1 MHKPQIS
8 KASDLMQD
16 QALPEASHDDMAN
29 AIRALAMDAVQ
40 KADSGHPG
48 MPMGMADVAT
58 VLFTRFLK
66 FDAAHPD
73 WPDRDRFVLS
83 AGHGSM
89 LLYALLYL
97 TGYKDMTVEELKRF
111 RQLDSRTPGHP
122 EYGHAPGI
130 ETTTGPLGQGLGNA
144 VGMALAERLL
154 NARLGDDVVSHYT
167 YCVAGDGCLMEGISH
182 EAISLAGHL
191 KLGRLI
197 VLFDDNQISIDGPTS
212 LSVSDD
218 QLERFR
224 ASHWHAVRVDGHD
237 PEAIALAIENARAV
251 TDKPSL
257 IACRTVIGY
266 GAPTKAG
273 TAATHGSPL
282 GDEEIAGTRQ
292 KLAWRHHPFEVP
304 KPILA
309 SWRAAGARHRAAYE
323 TWTEAAKRL
332 DASARAALTDP
343 IDKQVGAAVKSA
355 VEAAK
360 SEFTAGGA
368 KLATRQSSQKVLEK
382 LLPVVPGLIG
392 GSADLTGSNGTL
404 TKLHTMVKPG
414 AFAGNYVHYGVREH
428 AMAAAMNGMALHG
441 GIVAYGGTFLVFSDY
456 CRPSIRLSALM
467 GQRVIYVMTHD
478 SIGLGEDGPT
488 HQPVE
493 HLAALRA
500 MPNLNVMRPADS
512 VECAE
517 CWELALLAKTTPTI
531 LALTR
536 QGVPLL
542 RTAHTKENLS
552 AKGAYVLIE
561 PKGGRDVTLIGT
573 GSELALA
580 VEAAK
585 ALQGEGVRAAV
596 VSMPCWELF
605 EAQSEDYRK
614 EVLGTVPRVAVEAG
628 GPFGWDKWLGRNGAF
643 IGMHGFGASAPAQ
656 DLYKHFGITAEAV
669 AAAARGLVSRRG

>member
-1 MHKPQIS
+1 MKM
-8 KASDLMQD
+8 ALMQD
-16 QALPEASHDDMAN
+16 QALPEATHEDMAN
-29 AIRALAMDAVQ
+29 AIRTLAMDAVE

-97 TGYKDMTVEELKRF
+97 TGYPEMELDELKRF
-111 RQLDSRTPGHP
+111 RQLGSRTPGHP

-154 NARLGDDVVSHYT
+154 NRRYGDEIVSHYT
-167 YCVAGDGCLMEGISH
+167 YCVAGDGCLMEGLSQ

-191 KLGRLI
+191 KLGSLI
-197 VLFDDNQISIDGPTS
+197 VLFDDNHISIDGPTS

-218 QLERFR
+218 QIERFR
-224 ASHWHAVRVDGHD
+224 ASRWHTARVDGHD
-237 PEAIALAIENARAV
+237 PEAIALAIKNAKGV
-251 TDKPSL
+251 TDRPSL

-266 GAPTKAG
+266 GAPSKAG
-273 TAATHGSPL
+273 TAATHGAPL
-282 GDEEIAGTRQ
+282 GEAEIKGARE
-292 KLAWRHHPFEVP
+292 KLHWRHPPFEVP

-309 SWRAAGARHRAAYE
+309 AWRAAGTRNRGAYE
-323 TWTEAAKRL
+323 AWAQGAKRL
-332 DASARAALTDP
+332 DASARARLTDP
-343 IDKQVGAAVKSA
+343 IDETVKAAIVA
-355 VEAAK
+355 AIGTAK
-360 SEFTAGGA
+360 SDFTREGA

-382 LLPVVPGLIG
+382 LVPVVPGLIG

-404 TKLHTMVKPG
+404 TKLHSMVKPG
-414 AFAGNYVHYGVREH
+414 DFAGTYIHYGVREH
-428 AMAAAMNGMALHG
+428 AMAAAMNGLSLHG
-441 GIVAYGGTFLVFSDY
+441 GIAPYGGTFLVFSDY

-493 HLAALRA
+493 QLAALRA

-517 CWELALLAKTTPTI
+517 CWELALLAKHTPTI

-536 QGVPLL
+536 QGLPLL
-542 RTAHTKENLS
+542 RTTDSKGNLS

-561 PKGGRDVTLIGT
+561 PEGTRDVTLIGT
-573 GSELALA
+573 GSEVMLA
-580 VEAAK
+580 VQAAK
-585 ALQGEGVRAAV
+585 DLAKDGIKAAV

-605 EAQSEDYRK
+605 EAQDESYHNA
-614 EVLGTVPRVAVEAG
+614 VLGSAPRVGVEAAAA
-628 GPFGWDKWLGRNGAF
+628 FGWSKWLGPNGAF

-669 AAAARGLVSRRG
+669 AAAARQLIGRKTR

>member
-1 MHKPQIS
+1 M
-8 KASDLMQD
+8 AEALMQD
-16 QALPEASHDDMAN
+16 QALQEASHQDMAN

-66 FDAAHPD
+66 FDAAHPE

-97 TGYKDMTVEELKRF
+97 TGYPEMSIEELKNF
-111 RQLDSRTPGHP
+111 RQLNSRTPGHP

-154 NARLGDDVVSHYT
+154 NARFGDDIVSHHT

-212 LSVSDD
+212 LAVSDD
-218 QLERFR
+218 QIERFR
-224 ASHWHAVRVDGHD
+224 ASHWHTARVDGHD
-237 PEAIALAIENARAV
+237 PEAIALAIENALAV

-266 GAPTKAG
+266 GAPSKAG

-282 GDEEIAGTRQ
+282 GNEEIAGTRE
-292 KLAWRHHPFEVP
+292 KLGWRHQPFEVP

-309 SWRAAGARHRAAYE
+309 GWRAAGSRQHAAYE
-323 TWTEAAKRL
+323 AWEKAAKRL
-332 DASARAALTDP
+332 DASARAGLTDP
-343 IDKQVGAAVKSA
+343 IDGKVKAAIVSVVAALKSD
-355 VEAAK
+355 
-360 SEFTAGGA
+360 FTREGA

-392 GSADLTGSNGTL
+392 GSADLTGSVGTL
-404 TKLHTMVKPG
+404 TKQHGIVKPG
-414 AFAGNYVHYGVREH
+414 DFAGNYIHYGVREH

-441 GIVAYGGTFLVFSDY
+441 GIVPYGGTFLVFTDY

-467 GQRVIYVMTHD
+467 QQRVIYVMTHD

-488 HQPVE
+488 HQPIE

-500 MPNLNVMRPADS
+500 IPNLNVMRPADS

-517 CWELALLAKTTPTI
+517 CWEIALLAKSTPTI
-531 LALTR
+531 LSLTR
-536 QGVPLL
+536 QGLPPL
-542 RTAHTKENLS
+542 RTADTPENLS
-552 AKGAYVLIE
+552 AMGAYVLIE
-561 PKGGRDVTLIGT
+561 PRAPRDVTLIGT

-585 ALQGEGVRAAV
+585 ALEGEGIRAAV
-596 VSMPCWELF
+596 VSMPCFELF
-605 EAQSEDYRK
+605 EAQSEDYRNA
-614 EVLGTVPRVAVEAG
+614 VLGSAPRVAVEAAAG
-628 GPFGWDKWLGRNGAF
+628 FGWDKWLGPDGAF

-656 DLYKHFGITAEAV
+656 ALYKHFGITAEAV
-669 AAAARGLVSRRG
+669 AAAARDRIGKTKR

>member
-1 MHKPQIS
+1 M
-8 KASDLMQD
+8 LMQD
-16 QALPEASHDDMAN
+16 QASPQVSHRDMAN
-29 AIRALAMDAVQ
+29 VIRALAMDAVQ

-97 TGYKDMTVEELKRF
+97 TGYPEMEIGELRNF
-111 RQLDSRTPGHP
+111 RQLHSRTAGHP
-122 EYGHAPGI
+122 EYGHTPGI
-130 ETTTGPLGQGLGNA
+130 ETTTGPLGQGVGNA

-154 NARLGDDVVSHYT
+154 NSRDGDAFVGNYT
-167 YCVAGDGCLMEGISH
+167 YCLAGDGCLMEGISH

-197 VLFDDNQISIDGPTS
+197 VLFDDNQVSIDGPTS
-212 LSVSDD
+212 LAVSDD
-218 QLERFR
+218 QIERFK
-224 ASHWHAVRVDGHD
+224 ASHWHTARVDGHD
-237 PEAIALAIENARAV
+237 PEAIALAIENARQV
-251 TDKPSL
+251 TDRPSL

-266 GAPTKAG
+266 GAPSKAG

-282 GDEEIAGTRQ
+282 GEEEVKGARE
-292 KLAWRHHPFEVP
+292 KLGWRHQPFEVP

-309 SWRAAGARHRAAYE
+309 NWRATGARHRATYE
-323 TWTEAAKRL
+323 AWSAAAKRL

-343 IDKQVGAAVKSA
+343 IEGKVKAAIAGAIAAVKSDF
-355 VEAAK
+355 VKE
-360 SEFTAGGA
+360 GA

-382 LLPVVPGLIG
+382 LLPVIPGLIG

-404 TKLHTMVKPG
+404 TKLHTVVKPG
-414 AFAGNYVHYGVREH
+414 DFTGNYIHYGVREH
-428 AMAAAMNGMALHG
+428 AMAATMNGMALHG
-441 GIVAYGGTFLVFSDY
+441 GIVPYGGTFLVFTDY

-467 GQRVIYVMTHD
+467 QQRVIYVMTHD

-500 MPNLNVMRPADS
+500 IPNLNVMRPADS

-517 CWELALLAKTTPTI
+517 CWEIALLSKTTPTI

-542 RTAHTKENLS
+542 RDRPSDDNLS

-561 PKGGRDVTLIGT
+561 PARERDVTLIGT

-580 VEAAK
+580 VAPAK
-585 ALQGEGVRAAV
+585 ALEGEGGIAAAV
-596 VSMPCWELF
+596 VSMPCSELF
-605 EAQSEDYRK
+605 EAQSQSYRK
-614 EVLGTVPRVAVEAG
+614 EVLGACPRVAVEAAV
-628 GPFGWDKWLGRNGAF
+628 PFGWSKWLGPKDAF
-643 IGMHGFGASAPAQ
+643 VGMHGFGASAPAQ
-656 DLYKHFGITAEAV
+656 HLYKHFGITAEAV
-669 AAAARGLVSRRG
+669 AVAARELVGKR